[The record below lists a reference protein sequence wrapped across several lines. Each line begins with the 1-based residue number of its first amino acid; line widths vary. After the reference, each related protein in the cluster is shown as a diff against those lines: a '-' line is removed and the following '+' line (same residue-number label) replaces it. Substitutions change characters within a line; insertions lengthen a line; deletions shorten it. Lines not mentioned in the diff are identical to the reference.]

1 VIQKEIC
8 SQLTA
13 AYALETPETSH
24 QFQVGDCSYT
34 EPRHSSLAGK
44 TIPGA
49 TDHPDSCQFSALTS
63 RVLAVGAESWD
74 LEGNSVMF
82 VLGSIKI
89 GVG

>member
-1 VIQKEIC
+1 MIQKEIC

-13 AYALETPETSH
+13 AYAPETL
-24 QFQVGDCSYT
+24 
-34 EPRHSSLAGK
+34 SSRSETAATLSPDIRASLER
-44 TIPGA
+44 TVPGA
-49 TDHPDSCQFSALTS
+49 ADHPDSCQFSALTS